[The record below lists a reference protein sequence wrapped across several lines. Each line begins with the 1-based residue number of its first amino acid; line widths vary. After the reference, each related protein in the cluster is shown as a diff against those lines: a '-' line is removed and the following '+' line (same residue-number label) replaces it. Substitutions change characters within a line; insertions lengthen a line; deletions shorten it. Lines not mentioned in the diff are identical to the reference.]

1 MIVHPT
7 QNHKGVMARAL
18 PLGIMAT
25 RPTIGNRRARDR
37 RALPKGHSAEMRI
50 ADPGDGALAMETD
63 LCHHETMNGVAS
75 TMESFTLPPSTM
87 ADAPAALMP
96 APIPL

>member
-37 RALPKGHSAEMRI
+37 RALPILKMRI
-50 ADPGDGALAMETD
+50 ADLGDGALAMATD
-63 LCHHETMNGVAS
+63 LCHYATMNGVAS
-75 TMESFTLPPSTM
+75 TLESFTLPPSTM